1 MYLLKHDSSYKQLL
15 YDQTNFDCFDDPLIT
30 WCQNQIHI
38 CNSSLIIFNKLF
50 AKTQSII
57 LQRKFAQ
64 GKRKG
69 GEDLD
74 KVLNQNENDEYFHF
88 NKSFIQ
94 LSCNTSLP
102 TEIFKNSHLSDIFSS
117 ITSYHTWRDLNIINE
132 TTIAVNR
139 YDYVNFYH
147 TITDLYTVYLLC
159 RFFRLAPKSV
169 HILFLDAHPK
179 GNLDLLWSQLFH
191 SFIRLGHLNNSLIFY
206 KELIWSPPQA
216 QSELDLKQS
225 RKIAPSYFFDFRQ
238 HILEKF
244 HISSVINKDLDCQNI
259 NIFFLVRHNYIAHPR
274 NPTGE
279 ITRQLI
285 NENQILNDLKRIFQ
299 NISSIHFTYNHF
311 EQLPMQQQLS
321 IIIQTDIF
329 IGMHGAGLTH
339 VLFMKTNRF
348 LIEITTTVWQ
358 KQTHFEQMASIN
370 NIHYHRCLIL
380 NGHSTTAQTIFN
392 CLTKT
397 LFQMCSS
404 FKLSI
409 NSIPS
414 LNPPHSIQGKGLDDK
429 MMKPLNFSSF
439 FGTYFLPVLG
449 TACPEGTKPC
459 KDDNNMCVTYCNGN
473 PECADGSDEL
483 DCATDAPV
491 ITSDSIAFAQST
503 EPSGNGNEPANV
515 PGGTT
520 DIIETTLPQV
530 TVFDRETVPTE
541 DVNTVVTQ
549 QSTAGEAQE
558 ATTVLADATAAAAAD
573 ATAASPAAD
582 ATTAAGADA
591 NADDTTAGADAATT
605 AAGADANA
613 DATTAAA
620 AAADDATTAAAGDAD
635 ATVAP
640 TAADATTAAA
650 EADAT
655 TGASADADATA
666 ASAAADATTAAAD
679 ADATT
684 GVADADAT
692 TGAADADA
700 TTEAAES
707 GVTGDTTSGS
717 DGAATT
723 ADANVET
730 STGADDLTSAKPGN
744 GHVTE
749 DESSTAGVTGDD
761 TSAHDVSDQVTTVE
775 AATTDS
781 NTATTAGDATTAD
794 DTSDV
799 TTDSSTDAANGH
811 DVSATTVKEDTTA
824 APVQPEPSG
833 RVELRVVVSP
843 EILEVQRGQTYE
855 LTCTVYG
862 ADASTT
868 IYWIQEEPERR
879 YALTDPAGPDDKQ
892 VTLSQ
897 VSLKARITIDD
908 PSKIGKYTCMAQD
921 TAGNSGAAIL
931 TMEEGRY
938 YPPVYPPV
946 YPPIVPGG
954 GGQGYLRI
962 VAPDMAEGDYVEI
975 QCENAKPEDEGRIQ
989 WFFNNRLLSDEQPLY
1004 PRGKT
1009 LHIRP
1014 ISRPYLGNYRCSI
1027 PGSGY
1032 ADGISV
1038 LTFGGP
1044 VPTTTVPSY
1053 PSAFTVT
1060 IDIVQ
1065 GQTAQ
1070 GQAQENTQVILRCRP
1085 SEQATSYRWTFTS
1098 SQGPDNRG
1106 YTDQLVIPR
1115 VTLQD
1120 SGVYTCEA
1128 TSTRGQTA
1136 RGTVNLYVNAGPQQP
1151 IAGRCGVDEAT
1162 CRNGRC
1168 IPRAYLFDGKNDCGD
1183 NSDEGTGSSDAC
1195 QPNEIGCT
1203 NADRGRK
1210 CVQKF
1215 WMCDGDRDCDDGSDE
1230 DQRYCEIL
1238 PRQRYC
1244 KPSEFHCGG
1253 SNATTPNPICIPR
1266 SFQCDGY
1273 NDCPD
1278 RSDEVGCVKPIVVS
1292 APQRQIQVHVGQT
1305 LTIQCIAR
1313 GSPAPYINWRLNW
1326 GHVCGDGSDNG
1337 RCTMAQTV
1345 DPNDPHLITG
1355 TLTVRNVISSDGGA
1369 YSCEALNNQGFIFAI
1384 PDAIVDVIIV
1394 SGPPPTPAPLQCNC
1408 HGHSSYC
1415 TSTGQ
1420 CLNCQHNT
1428 AGYSCEFCAP
1438 GYQGDARRGTPYDC
1452 QPVTAAPPTSR
1463 CNPAGTH
1470 MDRGDRCIC
1479 KYNVEGARCDQCK
1492 RSHFYLNPTTPNG
1505 CLPCFCSGVSTDCT
1519 STDWRRQPIPLPLNN
1534 WNVVPKTFATDPY
1547 EARDRIQQRH
1557 GGREIALDQS
1567 SLGRSANEVLYWKAP
1582 KETLGNVV
1590 TLYDGNI
1597 DIHFTND
1604 GNDNEAPSNDEFIWL
1619 RGNNIDLVHKL
1630 PQNQRF
1636 KANSNATYSV
1646 PCNERTFTRK
1656 DGTYIDREN
1665 ILMALS
1671 DLDTLLVKINPIG
1684 GRRNAVLRGV
1694 TLNVAARDGYTDPA
1708 PTVESCRCPANYTG
1722 TSCEKCAEGYGRPH
1736 PLVGIYLGQCW
1747 SCRSLCNDRSDRCD
1761 RDTGRCL
1768 DCQANSEGDRCERCR
1783 PGYILDPR
1791 LNQCTRDE
1799 QYPSYPVPPYEPA
1812 PRGAYYVDQRP
1823 YDTRGTTPLTIV
1835 LDGNLPEQHVP
1846 LQVLNAQPRS
1856 VVWGRTDGSPLPANV
1871 VQEGNDLVFRN
1882 PSAEQAGNY
1891 ICTITHPDGFIE
1903 RIAIYLDYRPGQRQP
1918 ISPPFAY
1925 PVFSPPSPLTILEGD
1940 NQFIQPQ
1947 GALYQVYW
1955 RRDGGQPLP
1964 LGITQNGNGL
1974 QITDARSEHS
1984 GTYYCEVYGNDGS
1997 RVSIP
2002 YELRVQRIERPR
2014 PVDRPHASTVGA
2026 PKITIE
2032 PRVINLKEGQRMIVQ
2047 YTVSS
2052 HDPIEVKWN
2061 KWTDQGYQP
2070 ISALFT
2076 VEPNRL
2082 VLNRA
2087 TPEAAGT
2094 YQVVVSN
2101 AHGEDRQELRIN
2113 VEPRR
2118 GRGREQQAGAPRI
2131 QFSQDHYD
2139 ISAGQVID
2147 IVPTIS
2153 GASGA
2158 KATWSKDGS
2167 GYLPEGVIARN
2178 DGALRVEGRS
2188 NNVDGRYT
2196 LDVTNAY
2203 GRVSAPIVIRWRET
2217 AGTQSA
2223 HAASQ
2228 GGHVNQNR
2236 RVHWNVQRVD
2246 LHEGRRLEAA
2256 CRGDVDPLSL
2266 RLDVTRHNGQQREPV
2281 PLGLSFSNGY
2291 LSLGA
2296 VTVQDSGLEFTCSS
2310 ANDSDT
2316 LTLTVRPSSHG
2327 QDGGRSFID
2336 VRLEPRDE
2344 QSHQIG
2350 REIHL
2355 QCAVQGSVERPYEY
2369 TFTKDGQ
2376 PLENN
2381 VEVHPNGLLIIRNAQ
2396 ASDAGRYRCEVS
2408 FPRAPEAGIQES
2420 SYDLRIEGGSAGGY
2434 DQSFQSGG
2442 EYQPQAEY
2450 IEVTIE
2456 PSEVTLGRGE
2466 KANLTCRV
2474 KGAQQYTITWAK
2486 YAHDT
2491 SLPNYAR
2498 QQGNSVILAPTED
2511 SPAEQMYLQCSVAV
2525 PGQPQPYHGYAPVT
2539 LRANDEL
2546 RKKKKKRRS

>member
-1 MYLLKHDSSYKQLL
+1 
-15 YDQTNFDCFDDPLIT
+15 
-30 WCQNQIHI
+30 
-38 CNSSLIIFNKLF
+38 
-50 AKTQSII
+50 
-57 LQRKFAQ
+57 
-64 GKRKG
+64 
-69 GEDLD
+69 
-74 KVLNQNENDEYFHF
+74 
-88 NKSFIQ
+88 
-94 LSCNTSLP
+94 
-102 TEIFKNSHLSDIFSS
+102 
-117 ITSYHTWRDLNIINE
+117 
-132 TTIAVNR
+132 
-139 YDYVNFYH
+139 
-147 TITDLYTVYLLC
+147 
-159 RFFRLAPKSV
+159 
-169 HILFLDAHPK
+169 
-179 GNLDLLWSQLFH
+179 
-191 SFIRLGHLNNSLIFY
+191 
-206 KELIWSPPQA
+206 
-216 QSELDLKQS
+216 
-225 RKIAPSYFFDFRQ
+225 
-238 HILEKF
+238 
-244 HISSVINKDLDCQNI
+244 
-259 NIFFLVRHNYIAHPR
+259 
-274 NPTGE
+274 
-279 ITRQLI
+279 
-285 NENQILNDLKRIFQ
+285 
-299 NISSIHFTYNHF
+299 
-311 EQLPMQQQLS
+311 
-321 IIIQTDIF
+321 
-329 IGMHGAGLTH
+329 
-339 VLFMKTNRF
+339 
-348 LIEITTTVWQ
+348 
-358 KQTHFEQMASIN
+358 
-370 NIHYHRCLIL
+370 
-380 NGHSTTAQTIFN
+380 
-392 CLTKT
+392 
-397 LFQMCSS
+397 
-404 FKLSI
+404 
-409 NSIPS
+409 
-414 LNPPHSIQGKGLDDK
+414 
-429 MMKPLNFSSF
+429 
-439 FGTYFLPVLG
+439 
-449 TACPEGTKPC
+449 
-459 KDDNNMCVTYCNGN
+459 MCVTYCDGN
-473 PECADGSDEL
+473 PECVDGSDEL
-483 DCATDAPV
+483 DCPTRAPV
-491 ITSDSIAFAQST
+491 TSSDSIAFAQST
-503 EPSGNGNEPANV
+503 ESSGNGNEPANI

-520 DIIETTLPQV
+520 DITEATLPQI
-530 TVFDRETVPTE
+530 TVLDRESAPTGLILILDLLNE
-541 DVNTVVTQ
+541 LYVFCLSILAAVDTTANEGVNTAVTQ
-549 QSTAGEAQE
+549 QSTAEEAQAATTVAADVTIAPAADDATTAAANADADATTAAAADAE
-558 ATTVLADATAAAAAD
+558 ATTAAAADADATTASADVITAAAAAADTTEGSAADDATTAAAAAD
-573 ATAASPAAD
+573 AD
-582 ATTAAGADA
+582 ATTAAA
-591 NADDTTAGADAATT
+591 
-605 AAGADANA
+605 ADANA

-620 AAADDATTAAAGDAD
+620 DEAEASTTAAAAG
-635 ATVAP
+635 
-640 TAADATTAAA
+640 
-650 EADAT
+650 E
-655 TGASADADATA
+655 
-666 ASAAADATTAAAD
+666 ADATTAAAD
-679 ADATT
+679 AEATT
-684 GVADADAT
+684 GAGADAT
-692 TGAADADA
+692 TGAATDDA
-700 TTEAAES
+700 TTEAAEN
-707 GVTGDTTSGS
+707 GATGDATKGS
-717 DGAATT
+717 EAEEGATTT
-723 ADANVET
+723 ADAHLET

-749 DESSTAGVTGDD
+749 DESSTAGVTGDA
-761 TSAHDVSDQVTTVE
+761 TSPHDVSDQVTTVE
-775 AATTDS
+775 ATTTDS
-781 NTATTAGDATTAD
+781 DIATTASDATTTD
-794 DTSDV
+794 DTSDA
-799 TTDSSTDAANGH
+799 TQDSSTDASNGSNGL
-811 DVSATTVKEDTTA
+811 VTTVTEDTTV
-824 APVQPEPSG
+824 APVQPEPSD
-833 RVELRVVVSP
+833 RVELRVVISP
-843 EILEVQRGQTYE
+843 EILQVQRGQTYE
-855 LTCTVYG
+855 MTCTVYG

-879 YALTDPAGPDDKQ
+879 YALTDPAQATDKQ
-892 VTLSQ
+892 VTMSQ

-938 YPPVYPPV
+938 YPPVVYPPVVYPPV
-946 YPPIVPGG
+946 YPPITPGG

-962 VAPDMAEGDYVEI
+962 VAPDMAEGDYIEI
-975 QCENAKPEDEGRIQ
+975 QCEGAAPEDEGRIQ

-1014 ISRPYLGNYRCSI
+1014 ISRPYLGSYRCSI
-1027 PGSGY
+1027 PGSSY
-1032 ADGISV
+1032 ADANSV

-1044 VPTTTVPSY
+1044 VPTTTVPSF
-1053 PSAFTVT
+1053 PTAFTVT

-1070 GQAQENTQVILRCRP
+1070 GQAQENSQVILRCRP

-1098 SQGPDNRG
+1098 SQGAANRG
-1106 YTDQLVIPR
+1106 YTDQLVLPR
-1115 VTLQD
+1115 VTVQD

-1128 TSTRGQTA
+1128 TSSRGQSA
-1136 RGTVNLYVNAGPQQP
+1136 HGTINLYVNAAPQQP

-1183 NSDEGTGSSDAC
+1183 NSDEGSGSSDAC
-1195 QPNEIGCT
+1195 QPNEIHCT

-1230 DQRYCEIL
+1230 DQRYCELL

-1292 APQRQIQVHVGQT
+1292 APQRQIQVNAGQT
-1305 LTIQCIAR
+1305 LTILCIAR

-1337 RCTMAQTV
+1337 RCTMAQSV
-1345 DPNDPHLITG
+1345 DPHDPNLVTG
-1355 TLTVRNVISSDGGA
+1355 TLTVRNVIAADGGA

-1384 PDAIVDVIIV
+1384 PDAIVDVIID
-1394 SGPPPTPAPLQCNC
+1394 SGPRPTPPPPPPPPIPCNC
-1408 HGHSSYC
+1408 NDHSSYC
-1415 TSTGQ
+1415 TPTGQ

-1428 AGYSCEFCAP
+1428 AGYNCEFCAP

-1452 QPVTAAPPTSR
+1452 QPVTVAPQRSR

-1470 MDRGDRCIC
+1470 MERGDRCIC

-1519 STDWRRQPIPLPLNN
+1519 STDWRRQPIQLPLNN
-1534 WNVVPKTFATDPY
+1534 WNAVPKTFATDPY

-1567 SLGRSANEVLYWKAP
+1567 SLGRPANEVLYWKAP

-1597 DIHFTND
+1597 DIHFIND

-1619 RGNNIDLVHKL
+1619 RGNNIDLAHKI

-1694 TLNVAARDGYTDPA
+1694 TLNVAARDGYTDAA

-1722 TSCEKCAEGYGRPH
+1722 SSCEKCAEGYGRPH

-1761 RDTGRCL
+1761 RDTGKCL

-1783 PGYILDPR
+1783 PGYVLDPR

-1799 QYPSYPVPPYEPA
+1799 QYPSYPVPPYGPG

-1835 LDGNLPEQHVP
+1835 LDGNQPEQRVP

-1856 VVWGRTDGSPLPANV
+1856 VVWGRTDGSPLPASV
-1871 VQEGNDLVFRN
+1871 VQDGNDLVFRN

-1903 RIAIYLDYRPGQRQP
+1903 RIAIYLDYRPGQPQP

-1925 PVFSPPSPLTILEGD
+1925 PVFSPPSPLTIIEGD
-1940 NQFIQPQ
+1940 NQVVQPQ
-1947 GALYQVYW
+1947 GVFYQVYW
-1955 RRDGGQPLP
+1955 RREVDQPLP
-1964 LGITQNGNGL
+1964 LGITQSGNNL
-1974 QITDARSEHS
+1974 QISGARPEHS
-1984 GTYYCEVYGNDGS
+1984 GTYYCDVYGSDGAQA
-1997 RVSIP
+1997 SIP
-2002 YELRVQRIERPR
+2002 YELRVQHLERPR
-2014 PVDRPHASTVGA
+2014 PVERPHPSTGGS

-2052 HDPIEVKWN
+2052 QDPIDVTWN
-2061 KWTDQGYQP
+2061 KLTDQGYQP
-2070 ISALFT
+2070 IPALFT

-2087 TPEAAGT
+2087 TPDAAGT
-2094 YQVVVSN
+2094 YQVVVRN
-2101 AHGEDRQELRIN
+2101 PHGEDRQELRIT

-2131 QFSQDHYD
+2131 QFSQDQYD
-2139 ISAGQVID
+2139 ISAGE
-2147 IVPTIS
+2147 

-2167 GYLPEGVIARN
+2167 ANLPEGVIARN

-2188 NNVDGRYT
+2188 HNVDGRYT
-2196 LDVTNAY
+2196 LDVMNAY
-2203 GRVSAPIVIRWRET
+2203 GRVSAPIVIRWKE
-2217 AGTQSA
+2217 
-2223 HAASQ
+2223 AAVPQ

-2236 RVHWNVQRVD
+2236 RVHWNVQRLD
-2246 LHEGRRLEAA
+2246 LNEGRRLEAV
-2256 CRGDVDPLSL
+2256 CRSDVDPLTL
-2266 RLDVTRHNGQQREPV
+2266 RLDVTRHNGRQREAV

-2296 VTVQDSGLEFTCSS
+2296 VTRQDNGLEFTCSS
-2310 ANDSDT
+2310 GNASDT
-2316 LTLTVRPSSHG
+2316 LTLNVRASSH
-2327 QDGGRSFID
+2327 DLDAPRSFID

-2344 QSHQIG
+2344 QSHQVG

-2408 FPRAPEAGIQES
+2408 FPRAPEAGTQES

-2434 DQSFQSGG
+2434 DQSFQHGG
-2442 EYQPQAEY
+2442 EYQPQGDY
-2450 IEVTIE
+2450 VEVTIE
-2456 PSEVTLGRGE
+2456 PNEVTLGHGE

-2474 KGAQQYTITWAK
+2474 KGAQQFTVTWTK

-2498 QQGNSVILAPTED
+2498 QQGNSVILAPTNE

-2525 PGQPQPYHGYAPVT
+2525 PGQPQPYLGYAPVT